1 MQGKVVVPKLRDS
14 ECLKEQGI
22 SSHLATKLSTLAPG
36 LEWASSR
43 NQSHPLRN
51 SETDMASWDFHLQ
64 QPQRCSPMGREHF
77 TGPSVAERSHPDRQP
92 QRLAKMPNS
101 GERSCPTSVPHPRAT
116 QSSRL
121 CTRPHDFPSVLMSTG
136 GWAATAAKTKDRWQ
150 ENPLTFGHCLAKG
163 KYKSAEGK
171 QAGCTGPFLSSSN

>member
-22 SSHLATKLSTLAPG
+22 SSHLATKLSALAPG

-77 TGPSVAERSHPDRQP
+77 TGPSVAERSHPERQP
-92 QRLAKMPNS
+92 QRLAKNAQLWGKKLPHL
-101 GERSCPTSVPHPRAT
+101 RPTPTCHTEFKTLHPA
-116 QSSRL
+116 
-121 CTRPHDFPSVLMSTG
+121 P
-136 GWAATAAKTKDRWQ
+136 
-150 ENPLTFGHCLAKG
+150 
-163 KYKSAEGK
+163 
-171 QAGCTGPFLSSSN
+171 